1 MNPEEKNH
9 VKSEINT
16 SPQRR
21 KGRKGGQEDKK
32 LGN

>member
-21 KGRKGGQEDKK
+21 KGRKGGQEGGKV
-32 LGN
+32 GS